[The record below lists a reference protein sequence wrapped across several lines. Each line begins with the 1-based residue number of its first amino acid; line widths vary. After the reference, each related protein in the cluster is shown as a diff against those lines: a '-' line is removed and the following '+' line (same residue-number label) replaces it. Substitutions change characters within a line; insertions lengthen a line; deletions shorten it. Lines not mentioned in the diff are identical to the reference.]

1 MGTTAI
7 VLVERWLW
15 IETCGGRAVIFL
27 LSYASAASARAVSCL
42 WCPRVPRRRQ
52 KEALAECSL
61 FWAAAERVRG
71 AVATAGVRAVV
82 VVRAISAPSICDL
95 YAAVRRELVSCL
107 VSLARERSGFG
118 KIGSSTLPSRD
129 ASHGTT
135 SRPCTRRAAT
145 GASGP
150 SLSHTA
156 KRTARRATRT
166 RKRSDH
172 R

>member
-1 MGTTAI
+1 M
-7 VLVERWLW
+7 
-15 IETCGGRAVIFL
+15 IFL

-82 VVRAISAPSICDL
+82 VVRASSAPSICDL

-118 KIGSSTLPSRD
+118 KIGSSTLPSR
-129 ASHGTT
+129 GT
-135 SRPCTRRAAT
+135 P
-145 GASGP
+145 
-150 SLSHTA
+150 
-156 KRTARRATRT
+156 RTARRAVRVRVAPRLEPQDLVSHTR
-166 RKRSDH
+166 RSGQHDA
-172 R
+172 RRARGRGLTIDNTSTP

>member
-1 MGTTAI
+1 M
-7 VLVERWLW
+7 
-15 IETCGGRAVIFL
+15 

-118 KIGSSTLPSRD
+118 KISSRPLPSLRT
-129 ASHGTT
+129 SHA
-135 SRPCTRRAAT
+135 TRRAVL
-145 GASGP
+145 GASRGSTAASPAPVSQGQRGRSTTRDAHEEEDCP
-150 SLSHTA
+150 SITPRH
-156 KRTARRATRT
+156 
-166 RKRSDH
+166 H